1 MSFESWRRRKKGSR
15 RIRWKEADELECLG
29 MGAVAR
35 NAKVLGNG
43 FVEGGGKVEEPSAA
57 KL

>member
-1 MSFESWRRRKKGSR
+1 M
-15 RIRWKEADELECLG
+15 IRWKEADELECLG
-29 MGAVAR
+29 MGAIAR